1 MRKNALVDQWW
12 MKIRLNQSL
21 KNCNIYLGYVKITN
35 GVAMKSKWMQ
45 KTLRFTKKNVSFEKY
60 FVHTLVVKYR
70 IVEIDP
76 VAAHHVGE
84 QESVSR
90 IFLIISTL
98 ITLWFGTKLTE
109 NQTNGQIIH
118 PSIPTTFSKG
128 VIGILEK

>member
-1 MRKNALVDQWW
+1 MFALVDHWC
-12 MKIRLNQSL
+12 IRHHPNQLPQSC
-21 KNCNIYLGYVKITN
+21 KIYLGYVKITN

-70 IVEIDP
+70 IVETDP

-98 ITLWFGTKLTE
+98 ITLWFGTKLME

-118 PSIPTTFSKG
+118 PLIPKTFSKG